1 MNDIIILAAENPIPE
16 PLWAIISPALRL
28 IAGIVLI
35 WAMVSVIKHF
45 LGGKT
50 VEAVRRLAIV
60 VVAMV
65 FLFDPNILFT
75 LIDVAQNIV
84 NAVIDAISGIASGD
98 GGGSGGG
105 SGGSGGSG
113 GTP

>member
-1 MNDIIILAAENPIPE
+1 MHDIILLAAENPIPDS
-16 PLWAIISPALRL
+16 LWNIIQPALRL
-28 IAGIVLI
+28 IAGIALVWSL
-35 WAMVSVIKHF
+35 VSVVKNF

-50 VEAVRRLAIV
+50 VEAVRRIVIV
-60 VVAMV
+60 VIAMV
-65 FLFDPNILFT
+65 FLFDPGILFT

-98 GGGSGGG
+98 GGGGGNT
-105 SGGSGGSG
+105 GGNTG